1 MRYGRR
7 SASGGKPLRK
17 VDTEYVSEFTD
28 FITHFLEDH
37 PEEEEERR
45 KGRALYWDHH
55 IDLSTLEQKD
65 NVPDDRY
72 GFDYSAWR
80 TGNDPGHPSGKS

>member
-1 MRYGRR
+1 MRYGPP
-7 SASGGKPLRK
+7 ASRGKFDK
-17 VDTEYVSEFTD
+17 SYVSEFTD

-45 KGRALYWDHH
+45 KGRALYWDHKP
-55 IDLSTLEQKD
+55 DAVAQDQGERD

-80 TGNDPGHPSGKS
+80 PRDTGQEGGPQKG